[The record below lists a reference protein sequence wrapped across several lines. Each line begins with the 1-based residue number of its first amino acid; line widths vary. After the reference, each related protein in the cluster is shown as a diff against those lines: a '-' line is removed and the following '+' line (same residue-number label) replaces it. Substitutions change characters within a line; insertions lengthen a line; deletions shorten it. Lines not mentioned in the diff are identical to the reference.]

1 MRTHTYVQSID
12 ETSKGRYLVTTKGS
26 QHIWDLDAMTYQRL
40 PGTGNAVLIS
50 SRAVFAHDGD
60 VLQITAV
67 ERWPEVGHTSLV
79 WFDDPAHP
87 QLLEHWRQSST
98 IVSIELLGVDDAQK

>member
-12 ETSKGRYLVTTKGS
+12 ETSKGRYLVTTQGS
-26 QHIWDLDAMTYQRL
+26 QHIWDLDVMTYQRL
-40 PGTGNAVLIS
+40 PGS
-50 SRAVFAHDGD
+50 SSAAFAHDTSE
-60 VLQITAV
+60 LQITSV
-67 ERWPEVGHTSLV
+67 ERWPEVGRTSLV

-98 IVSIELLGVDDAQK
+98 IATIELLGVDAQK